1 MDGPGGYAADIHNNE
16 AVYLEVLGAGRF
28 VSTGPGQ
35 LPALDLVHVAAKM
48 VNSPGKH
55 ETGSGSVK

>member
-1 MDGPGGYAADIHNNE
+1 MGGPGGCTADIHNNE

-48 VNSPGKH
+48 VESPGKH
-55 ETGSGSVK
+55 ETGCGCMK